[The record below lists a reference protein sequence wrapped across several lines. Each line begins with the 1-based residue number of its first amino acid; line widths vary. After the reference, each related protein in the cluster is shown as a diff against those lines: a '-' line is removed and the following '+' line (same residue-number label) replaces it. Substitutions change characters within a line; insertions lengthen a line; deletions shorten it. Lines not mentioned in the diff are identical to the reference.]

1 MLKKKKKETSLFPG
15 GGKQLR
21 AFRYFEMKLLPWG
34 CFHIFPLI
42 MMGNK
47 GQYSSENSRNK
58 GNKGRKMELDEQV
71 PKKGLIS
78 SVKTLSWLHS
88 RGMWG
93 VGRSAVFSKG
103 QGSQLGWRRVILR
116 WGGG

>member
-1 MLKKKKKETSLFPG
+1 
-15 GGKQLR
+15 
-21 AFRYFEMKLLPWG
+21 
-34 CFHIFPLI
+34 
-42 MMGNK
+42 
-47 GQYSSENSRNK
+47 
-58 GNKGRKMELDEQV
+58 MELDEQV